1 MKSIT
6 RIVALLCLLAMVFTV
21 LAACGGNGGNDT
33 SGSGAESQAAESQEE
48 SKAELFDGLPNVKYD
63 GDFVILVPGESH
75 GIYASCEV
83 VESDNYTLTLN
94 EALENRNQLVE
105 ERFGVKIAE
114 ERVSSVDELVTLV
127 RNETMAPTGAF
138 DVATP
143 YIPNAAM
150 LAAEGSLYEF
160 SDLKYIDLTK
170 PCWDQNG
177 VKSLSICGKTYFAT
191 GDMNLI
197 AFACTHALV
206 FNKDLVKQFGLESP
220 YTVVEEKRWTI
231 DKLREMAGSI
241 TADIDGEPGMSC
253 KDRYGFLVNQNYVTS
268 MFIGAGQQLVAK
280 DNEDVPYISLLQ
292 NTTTA
297 ATIFSKI
304 YDLVNDPTITG
315 KIDATSDSY
324 YSSAVANGLS
334 CWDAATQSIA
344 NKLALFRSMAII
356 DVIDLGEYDCNFGIL
371 PTPMLDPSQD
381 NYRSFVSTIYATAFC
396 VPSSHPDPDKA
407 STIVQALCEAS
418 TDTTK
423 HAYYDIIL
431 KGRKIQ
437 DDESEGML
445 DIIFNNRV
453 YDLGVIYGWG
463 GTSQYDTNSI
473 GNFMNTIAFSG
484 GQSMTFASTLES
496 ISGKIQSDLEEDI
509 AYFRK

>member
-1 MKSIT
+1 MRSIT
-6 RIVALLCLLAMVFTV
+6 KFTALLCLLALV
-21 LAACGGNGGNDT
+21 LTALSACGGNEEAT
-33 SGSGAESQAAESQEE
+33 SSAAESKEE
-48 SKAELFDGLPNVKYD
+48 SQVVSEAELFDGLPDVKYD
-63 GDFVILVPGESH
+63 GEDFIILVPGESQ

-83 VESDNYTLTLN
+83 MENDNYTLTLN

-105 ERFGVKIAE
+105 ERFGVKIQE
-114 ERVSSVDELVTLV
+114 ERASSISDLTSLV

-143 YIPNAAM
+143 YIPDAAA
-150 LAAEGSLYEF
+150 LAADGALYEF
-160 SDLKYIDLTK
+160 SELKYIDLTK

-177 VKSLSICGKTYFAT
+177 VDSLSICNKTYFAT

-197 AFACTHALV
+197 ALACTHALV
-206 FNKDLVKQFGLESP
+206 FNKDMVKEFNLENP

-231 DKLREMAGSI
+231 DKLREMASSI
-241 TADIDGEPGMSC
+241 TGDIDGETGMSC
-253 KDRYGFLVNQNYVTS
+253 KDRYGFLVNNNYVTS
-268 MFIGAGQQLVAK
+268 MYIGAGQQLVAK
-280 DNEDVPYISLLQ
+280 DNEDVPYVALLQ

-297 ATIFSKI
+297 ATIFTKI

-315 KIDATSDSY
+315 KIDDTNGDY
-324 YSSAVANGLS
+324 YKSSVANGLS
-334 CWDAATQSIA
+334 CWDAATQSVA

-371 PTPMLDPSQD
+371 PTPKLDASQD
-381 NYRSFVSTIYATAFC
+381 NYRSFVSTIYATCFC
-396 VPSSHPDPDKA
+396 VPSSHSDPDKA
-407 STIVQALCEAS
+407 SIIVQALCEAS

-453 YDLGVIYGWG
+453 YDLGVIYAWG
-463 GTSQYDTNSI
+463 GTSSYDTNAI
-473 GNFMNTIAFSG
+473 GNFMNAIAFNG
-484 GQSMTFASTLES
+484 GQAMTFASTLES
-496 ISGKIQSDLEEDI
+496 ISGKILSDLEEDI
-509 AYFRK
+509 AFFRK

>member
-1 MKSIT
+1 MRSTT
-6 RIVALLCLLAMVFTV
+6 RIVALLCLLALVFTV
-21 LAACGGNGGNDT
+21 LSACGNNNEN
-33 SGSGAESQAAESQEE
+33 SSEAVSEAESSQEVSE
-48 SKAELFDGLPNVKYD
+48 AELFAGLPNVTYD
-63 GDFVILVPGESH
+63 GEFVVLVPGESH

-83 VESDNYTLTLN
+83 MENDNYTLTLN
-94 EALENRNQLVE
+94 EALANRNQLVE

-114 ERVSSVDELVTLV
+114 ERASSVNELSNLV

-143 YIPNAAM
+143 YIPDAAA
-150 LAAEGSLYEF
+150 LAADGVLYEF
-160 SDLKYIDLTK
+160 SELKYIDLKK

-177 VKSLSICGKTYFAT
+177 VESLSICGKTYFAT

-206 FNKDLVKQFGLESP
+206 FNKDLVKQYNLESP
-220 YTVVEEKRWTI
+220 YTVVEEHRWTI
-231 DKLREMAGSI
+231 DKLREMASSI
-241 TADIDGEPGMSC
+241 TADIDGEAGMSY
-253 KDRYGFLVNQNYVTS
+253 KDRYGFLVNNNYVTS

-280 DNEDVPYISLLQ
+280 DDDDVPYIALLQ
-292 NTTTA
+292 NTNTA
-297 ATIFSKI
+297 TTIFTKI

-315 KIDATSDSY
+315 KIDDLSGSY
-324 YSSAVANGLS
+324 YTSATANGIS
-334 CWDAATQSIA
+334 CWDAATQSVA
-344 NKLALFRSMAII
+344 KKLALFRSMAII

-371 PTPMLDPSQD
+371 PTPMLDESQD

-396 VPSSHPDPDKA
+396 VPSSHEDPDKA

-418 TDTTK
+418 TATTK

-453 YDLGVIYGWG
+453 YDLGVIYAWG
-463 GTSQYDTNSI
+463 GTSAYDTNAI
-473 GNFMNTIAFSG
+473 GNFMNSIAFNG

-509 AYFRK
+509 AFFRK